1 MRWLFGNTLV
11 ANKQH
16 TAGSLAVALDAAL
29 DGPEHIICSGVSSIT
44 EAKQGDIT
52 FMVDAKY
59 AKCWATSDATIGIVK
74 VDIDVQGH
82 DASSRA
88 LLRVDRP
95 DLAMA
100 KVLELFNTEEETAQ
114 EGIHETAVIDSSA
127 TLGHGVCI
135 GPYVVI
141 EQNVVIGD
149 NVVIECHTKV
159 ARNCTIG
166 AHTILRAGV
175 VLEYGSVL
183 GEHCILNAHVTIGTD
198 GFGYTPSSDMSS
210 LVKIHHIGN
219 VTLGDRIEI
228 GSNSC
233 VDRGKFGSTSI
244 GNGTKLDNLVQI
256 GHNVTIGENCVIA
269 SGSGLAGSVRVGNWV
284 QIAAHVGIAPHCIVG
299 DGAKIGAKSGLMHD
313 IPAGEEWL
321 GYPAG
326 KLRDVLRQWAC
337 TRKLPRSIADFGKSN
352 SCKDQ

>member
-1 MRWLFGNTLV
+1 
-11 ANKQH
+11 
-16 TAGSLAVALDAAL
+16 
-29 DGPEHIICSGVSSIT
+29 
-44 EAKQGDIT
+44 
-52 FMVDAKY
+52 
-59 AKCWATSDATIGIVK
+59 
-74 VDIDVQGH
+74 
-82 DASSRA
+82 
-88 LLRVDRP
+88 
-95 DLAMA
+95 
-100 KVLELFNTEEETAQ
+100 
-114 EGIHETAVIDSSA
+114 
-127 TLGHGVCI
+127 
-135 GPYVVI
+135 
-141 EQNVVIGD
+141 
-149 NVVIECHTKV
+149 
-159 ARNCTIG
+159 
-166 AHTILRAGV
+166 
-175 VLEYGSVL
+175 
-183 GEHCILNAHVTIGTD
+183 
-198 GFGYTPSSDMSS
+198 
-210 LVKIHHIGN
+210 